1 MDNNSKI
8 LDDLT
13 RVAGGAFTI
22 LSTLGKQI
30 QSNMKDQVGSPLSSK
45 FSFSTP
51 ANDDVERLQGM
62 VSKMRVEQEELKK
75 RVTYLEGL
83 LGKKANTAA
92 KAKTTAKAKTK
103 PKTKPKKSSA
113 KK

>member
-30 QSNMKDQVGSPLSSK
+30 QNNVKDQMGSQGSPK
-45 FSFSTP
+45 FSFSAP

-62 VSKMRVEQEELKK
+62 VSKMRIEQEELKK

-83 LGKKANTAA
+83 LGKKANTATKAKTAA
-92 KAKTTAKAKTK
+92 KAKAK